1 MVSRSSL
8 ILVFALCFTVFIL
21 VPPFLGQP
29 FPAYR
34 LIHWADVFDLAT
46 PLVLIPLYW
55 VLFSDSGATAR
66 SLRLTAL
73 FLALAALWTLG
84 QGIHLGANSI
94 NNLLGAGTTNVH
106 AIVHFY
112 DEVLSHYLWH
122 AGIAGL
128 SILLVFTPS
137 PRPQT
142 TSRVRWG
149 IIVGSAILY
158 GLTYFSAVNEGGTVP
173 IGLPAAALIPLAI
186 LALRRRDLRTHNM
199 IAFFFVGYL
208 LAVVLFLA
216 WYAYWGG
223 FPEFSEVGLL

>member
-1 MVSRSSL
+1 MVSRASL

-21 VPPFLGQP
+21 LPPFLGQP
-29 FPAYR
+29 FPSYR

-46 PLVLIPLYW
+46 PLVLVPLYW
-55 VLFSDSGATAR
+55 VLFSDSGALAR
-66 SLRLTAL
+66 SLRLTVL

-84 QGIHLGANSI
+84 QGMHLGANSI
-94 NNLLGAGTTNVH
+94 SNLLGAGTTNVH
-106 AIVHFY
+106 TIVHFY
-112 DEVLSHYLWH
+112 DEVLSHVLWH

-128 SILLVFTPS
+128 SILLVFAPWPAPGST
-137 PRPQT
+137 R
-142 TSRVRWG
+142 RLRWG
-149 IIVGSAILY
+149 IVAASAALY
-158 GLTYFSAVNEGGTVP
+158 GLTYFLAIDEGGTVA
-173 IGLPAAALIPLAI
+173 IGFPAAVLVPLAI
-186 LALRRRDLRTHNM
+186 LAFRRRDLRTHNV

>member
-8 ILVFALCFTVFIL
+8 ILVFALCFAGLIL

-34 LIHWADVFDLAT
+34 LIHWADVLDLLT
-46 PLVLIPLYW
+46 PLVLVPLYW
-55 VLFSDSGATAR
+55 VLFSDSGAMAR

-84 QGIHLGANSI
+84 QGMHLGANSI
-94 NNLLGAGTTNVH
+94 NNLLGAGTTH
-106 AIVHFY
+106 LHGIVHFY

-128 SILLVFTPS
+128 SILLVFAASPVPVTTP
-137 PRPQT
+137 RI
-142 TSRVRWG
+142 RWG
-149 IIVGSAILY
+149 IVAVSAVLY
-158 GLTYFSAVNEGGTVP
+158 GLTYFLAINEGGTVP

-186 LALRRRDLRTHNM
+186 LAFRRSDLRTHNM
-199 IAFFFVGYL
+199 VAFFFVGYL
-208 LAVVLFLA
+208 LAVVLFLG